1 MSNEIYVQQA
11 TQAEA
16 CVAGGLVCELLKE
29 LFPDQYGTLDRESVE
44 ESARKVIDQT
54 RGGPFLLKPVKGIM
68 RAVPSERLVS
78 CM

>member
-54 RGGPFLLKPVKGIM
+54 RAEVIL
-68 RAVPSERLVS
+68 RLVRLTS
-78 CM
+78 QDGSVR

>member
-44 ESARKVIDQT
+44 
-54 RGGPFLLKPVKGIM
+54 
-68 RAVPSERLVS
+68 
-78 CM
+78 